1 MRAFDNVATA
11 PPLESGFEKFL
22 RKIQDPRLGPVLRI
36 QTALLDELQSFALS
50 RGFLQLMPVL
60 LSPFT
65 DPLNH
70 SVYPAEIEYRGR
82 TFKLTASMIFHKQ
95 LALAAPSI
103 ERIFI
108 VSPNVRLEKME
119 IKDSINHMVEFSQFD
134 FEIKGAGL
142 EEVLTFLEELYV
154 HVFAALKRRSA
165 ADLADLGRELPELQS
180 PFPRHRTEDL
190 EQELGDGYYDA
201 ISQSTSVPCFLINFE
216 REFYDRE
223 DPERPGTYRNF
234 DLVYPEGYGEGL
246 SGAEREHR
254 HAHIVRHMERRGMNP
269 AVYANYLEAARRDL
283 LPPSAGAGI
292 GVQRLLKY
300 VCGLRDI
307 ADVCLFDRSLSADF
321 TF

>member
-1 MRAFDNVATA
+1 MRAFDDTA
-11 PPLESGFEKFL
+11 ALTLEPGFERFL
-22 RKIQDPRLGPVLRI
+22 DKIQDPRLGAVLRI
-36 QTALLDELQSFALS
+36 QTALLDELQSFMLS
-50 RGFLQLMPVL
+50 RGFVQLMPVL

-103 ERIFI
+103 DRIFI

-119 IKDSINHMVEFSQFD
+119 IKDSINHMAEFSQFD

-142 EEVLTFLEELYV
+142 EDVLSFLEELYV
-154 HVFAALKRRSA
+154 HVFAALRRRCA
-165 ADLADLGRELPELQS
+165 ADLAALGRELPELRS
-180 PFPRHRTEDL
+180 PFLRHRTEDL
-190 EQELGDGYYDA
+190 ERKLGENYYDA
-201 ISQSTSVPCFLINFE
+201 ISQRTPVPCFLINFE

-223 DPERPGTYRNF
+223 DSDRPGTYRNF

-254 HAHIVRHMERRGMNP
+254 YTHIVRRMERRGMNLG
-269 AVYANYLEAARRDL
+269 AYAGYLEAARRDL
-283 LPPSAGAGI
+283 LAPSAGAGI

-300 VCGLRDI
+300 ICGLRNI